1 MFEVCSVKDN
11 WARRAGEITKCVQSQ
26 DLDSW
31 FKTKCLYPC
40 IRSSFLLL
48 FCLDMLSCL
57 EVSRDALYSY
67 VQVATLAFFGGSQ
80 PRDFPC
86 LCKGQAS
93 NITCRW
99 WNAPVESWAGA
110 LAVRPGHVGPAEKQ
124 PIQPAVWHAT
134 SVLFRHVPWFSCK
147 KPVFPSF
154 SIIFHYREASKA
166 CFCRHDMTE
175 AAACEVP
182 LASSHHLLPKS
193 CGSAYTASV
202 SVDGL
207 RAFILTRQT
216 GLWHAVAYFRN
227 MVNLVLLLFSRD
239 MYGGMIHN
247 NYYINHHPIAPFA
260 IYDIR

>member
-1 MFEVCSVKDN
+1 MHSTVTCKLQLWHFWWGLNQEIFHAFVKVRHRTSPVGDETHLSSRGLVL
-11 WARRAGEITKCVQSQ
+11 WLYDRAMWGQ
-26 DLDSW
+26 L
-31 FKTKCLYPC
+31 
-40 IRSSFLLL
+40 RSNQFSLQ
-48 FCLDMLSCL
+48 CDMPL
-57 EVSRDALYSY
+57 VF
-67 VQVATLAFFGGSQ
+67 FFGMFH
-80 PRDFPC
+80 DFPTKS
-86 LCKGQAS
+86 L
-93 NITCRW
+93 
-99 WNAPVESWAGA
+99 
-110 LAVRPGHVGPAEKQ
+110 
-124 PIQPAVWHAT
+124 
-134 SVLFRHVPWFSCK
+134 
-147 KPVFPSF
+147 F

-227 MVNLVLLLFSRD
+227 MVNLVFLLLSRD